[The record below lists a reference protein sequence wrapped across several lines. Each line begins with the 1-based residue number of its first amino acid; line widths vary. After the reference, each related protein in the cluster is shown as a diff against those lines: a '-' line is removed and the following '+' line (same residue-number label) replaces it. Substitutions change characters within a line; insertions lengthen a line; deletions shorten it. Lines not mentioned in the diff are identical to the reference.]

1 MSAFPLPTVESH
13 SFKATLAVEDS
24 SWQMRWTGTA
34 DLLVQ
39 EQLGAFLTAAHECAT
54 SYLAS
59 RMVVDVTELKFI
71 NSSCLKN
78 VVSWLITVKNDA
90 KNRQYHIVF
99 RINPKAT
106 WQDRS
111 FTAMACMCAD
121 LVTLES

>member
-1 MSAFPLPTVESH
+1 VETH
-13 SFKATLAVEDS
+13 SFKATLAVEDA

-39 EQLGAFLTAAHECAT
+39 DQLGAFLTAAHECAT

>member
-1 MSAFPLPTVESH
+1 VSAFPLPAVEANT
-13 SFKATLAVEDS
+13 FKASLAVENS
-24 SWQMRWTGTA
+24 SWHMKWAGTA

-39 EQLGAFLTAAHECAT
+39 DKLGEFLTAAHQCAT
-54 SYLAS
+54 SYLAN
-59 RMVVDVTELKFI
+59 RVVVDVTDLKFI

-78 VVSWLITVKNDA
+78 VVSWLITVKNGA
-90 KNRQYHIVF
+90 KDRQYHIAF
-99 RINPKAT
+99 RINPKAA

>member
-1 MSAFPLPTVESH
+1 VSAFPLPAIEAQT
-13 SFKATLAVEDS
+13 FRATLAVEDS
-24 SWQMRWTGTA
+24 SWHMRWAGTA

-39 EQLGAFLTAAHECAT
+39 DQLGTFLTAAHACAT

-78 VVSWLITVKNDA
+78 VVSWLIAVKNDA

-99 RINPKAT
+99 RTNPKAT

>member
-1 MSAFPLPTVESH
+1 MSVFPLPAVEAH
-13 SFKATLAVEDS
+13 TFKATLAVEDS
-24 SWQMRWTGTA
+24 SWQMRWAGTA
-34 DLLVQ
+34 DFLVQ

-59 RMVVDVTELKFI
+59 RVVVDVTELKFI

-99 RINPKAT
+99 WLNPKAT

>member
-1 MSAFPLPTVESH
+1 VSVFPLPAIEANT
-13 SFKATLAVEDS
+13 FRATLSVENS
-24 SWQMRWTGTA
+24 SWHMRWFGTA

-39 EQLGAFLTAAHECAT
+39 DQLGAFLTAAHDCAT

-59 RMVVDVTELKFI
+59 RVVVDVTELKFI

-78 VVSWLITVKNDA
+78 VVSWLITVKNDP
-90 KNRQYHIVF
+90 KDRQYHIVF